1 MATYEEIKK
10 RVKERMAANT
20 GSSSTSGG
28 SGSGGRSYEEIK
40 NEVRER
46 LIAEGWTPTPQR
58 KSTNKVKVPRTTSAF
73 VRDVEKNR
81 SSGSGK
87 VARSSNDTEETAY
100 SERPGR
106 ERFED
111 LLNNTLEKLS
121 TPREKR
127 STASAFAVD
136 TERTKGEANAARLSS
151 ALTNGASALDAAE
164 ELFGTAW
171 ELAASRE
178 NRLLSNSNQL
188 WRMNEASKDNM
199 PSAAREA
206 VERVQSEVG
215 RIEDEG
221 TPVLNLIESMLASD
235 DYLTE
240 AAAYNAAADRL
251 EAMTGTQYNRTLLD
265 SMAELERLEST
276 AANDPDYAQTVFR
289 GRTNADNSRV
299 RLTTGNTDEYFQRL
313 SGNRVIELEPYV
325 EGFRRRYEASS
336 RGAQAGNAIASDTEI
351 FNLMDDR
358 QKAVYD
364 YYVGRGEPETAER
377 YLDLIRPQLNYQI
390 GEQLAAER
398 NEWSDWDPRNLGL
411 STLSGLESS
420 LGGIRNAA
428 RAVTG
433 NDLLPQS
440 SLATSQGL
448 REYDSTVGQV
458 ANDLLNTT
466 GYMVPAYAFGGTAG
480 NVVLGVSTA
489 GNAYQEAVNSGE
501 DETAAV
507 GYAILSGMT
516 ESATNALFGGI
527 ERLGA
532 ATNLT
537 GRISGAIQSGV
548 RKLIQNPTARAAVST
563 LSKYLS
569 SAAGEGAEEFL
580 QEYIDAG
587 LNAVFFG
594 TEYDG
599 ELFSDAL
606 YSALLGGLNAAV
618 LNAPTLPS
626 TYQQERW
633 NEGFQQLADL
643 MEADRKNGQTEAE
656 SEPDTMTVGEAREAA
671 QAAQAE
677 AAAQPETAAQDPLR
691 AVAEEVAAEQMAQ
704 QAEAQ
709 EAEISTQAAART
721 MAEERAAQ
729 EAQTAQAAA
738 QAPAQQAAAE
748 PVAAALTQQAV
759 QETQTQAAQAP
770 AETVGAGEARPV
782 ETPQAAARESALQGV
797 RDAARTGLDY
807 EQATSGMAAQT
818 LLTAEERE
826 QAWTE
831 GYRDTQ
837 AGLNYRTS
845 RNAVRNAVEQRL
857 RSEGNYSAEN
867 LREAYSLARTQLRLL
882 DDLGKEYGVKIT
894 VVDSIPANGRTTGA
908 DGVFDPATGE
918 IRVAADVSA
927 GAYLAVG
934 AHELTHY
941 IKGFNDGGYRIL
953 EDTVLEALRTGG
965 TDVDA
970 LIEAELSRF
979 TAAERRRMSDA
990 EAQAAARE
998 EVVANAI
1005 PAVFTQQETVEH
1017 IARADS
1023 GLARRIADFFRNL
1036 ANKLRG
1042 LLDGLTRSQRKFAAA
1057 QELAQ
1062 MEEQIGE
1069 IADRFFEVLGDTSAS
1084 VKRQHADQLENGTET
1099 DGVQDGFETVYS
1111 IRYDV
1116 NGRPFVVVEEDI
1128 LNGVP
1133 RRNWVEAVKKV
1144 LADRFPDG
1152 VKVGNNLI
1160 KINSK
1165 TRREMTY
1172 SEYTK
1177 WLGEHDRHAYADKF
1191 RAAGYADEIIL
1202 ASREYINEGL
1212 KHARKDSI
1220 KDFARGTVLL
1230 RVGNFDY
1237 EADVVVGTTKSEEM
1251 LLYDIV
1257 NLQRTQINEKGR
1269 RAIQPAQSESRRSDT
1284 SATDTVPQ
1292 EQTGV
1297 KNSIRENAG
1306 NDATSR
1312 AISQLGTTTS
1322 WAETGYLTPE
1332 GRQLDFSGKRD
1343 GGPRGQRSMD
1353 HREIE
1358 EIYEDEGL
1366 DGTDAMIA
1374 FMAEGNIRIIPESGG
1389 INLQT
1394 LPTKAQREK
1403 LQAFCR
1409 RYDGEVIVD
1418 FDDAQGNTVHS
1429 VEYPSGT
1436 GPVRITNDIRRYF
1449 EEGILPEVS
1458 DVQRYRFS
1466 LRDPQNLVEMIETDP
1481 DVLNEQVQQLNEQ
1494 VRAQTQDLQ
1503 SYTRTVAALSS
1514 TVKHLRG
1521 ELRLT
1526 HGKEADRTAA
1536 RKKANALKKQWES
1549 GYDAAQLTEDLAAA
1563 WESLVEMTAS
1573 GMDDADVGAA
1583 LNAGV
1588 AQIAESILQGNTH
1601 RDTQVYED
1609 AAELRA
1615 YLRGTTISFNEG
1627 QLGEIRS
1634 KYGSLQSY
1642 RNSLM
1647 GKVKLSQNSGNTID
1661 SMWGELCDLFPGFFS
1676 PETPEGD
1683 QPARL
1688 HEVAQYIYN
1697 RPLANLGGM
1706 TDDEARN
1713 AIVLDVTAAVL
1724 DMTPR
1729 ETFAD
1734 KQRAKLD
1741 AAKQRIRALQQEL
1754 ADQAEEAHRAERQ
1767 AARAAGREKRQALSE
1782 RYTEL
1787 KNEERSFEKEY
1798 RDSRKPLVDQLD
1810 KLKDEGKGKTA
1821 EAKGIQDKL
1830 ESMRQKAKQRRE
1842 AIASEMRKLREEY
1855 RQLSSEKIAMSVER
1869 RKVREEARLAI
1880 RNQRE
1885 RMEERQRV
1893 ERYRRN
1899 IQRTANELYNWVMRP
1914 TKDKHVP
1921 EALRNATIEF
1931 LQTLD
1936 FMSGQGPSRRSE
1948 AWREK
1953 LVNLSAAIRANGA
1966 EGNLFA
1972 DADPNLLPN
1981 IEELLRRGK
1990 GAARVWQMSAA
2001 DLEILDKIVATVKHQ
2016 ITTANELFQNELR
2029 QNAAE
2034 LGEQAIAE
2042 MDRRKEARVYNKGTR
2057 ASLQRFLKWN
2067 LIDANTAGHVM
2078 GSAVESV
2085 VQELRNGFD
2094 VRIDDIDQAKTFVED
2109 IFAAYKKDAKKD
2121 IRREAEELHAFD
2133 IGGQKVELTTGEI
2146 MKLYTLSKRAQAL
2159 PHLYEGGFRTT
2170 RSDNKGRRMTRPVR
2184 LNEESLKTITDALT
2198 DRQKQLADELQRF
2211 QSTTMADWGNEASLK
2226 RFGYRVFNEEFY
2238 SSISSDSNFL
2248 SSSGNEIDEG
2258 GNLNAGYYAIA
2269 NLGMTK
2275 QTQPN
2280 ANNPVTVP
2288 DIFTDFLNHV
2298 DKMSAYHAYLVPLAD
2313 AMRVF
2318 NYKASD
2324 DSGRRSVRQ
2333 SMDRAFGP
2341 QGWQYLSRLIK
2352 RLNGMDQR
2360 ERGSGLMRNAR
2371 VASVAANLSVIVQ
2384 QPTAIVRAASIL
2396 DGKYVSAAIATAIPT
2411 LRKYRNLAQQYAPI
2425 AKWKSWGFL
2434 DAGLGPSL
2442 RSVVMGDASVR
2453 EKIQN
2458 AATAP
2463 AGAADDVSWGVI
2475 FHACVMQIKAG
2486 NKSANLT
2493 QEEIYREAGKL
2504 FSRVIDE
2511 TQVVD
2516 SPFHRAPFLDN
2527 QVYNTLLPFRSEPLK
2542 SYSMFVRKWDDVRT
2556 GKERSKRR
2564 YARTATAW
2572 FLSNVLASACSTAV
2586 QTFIRGSG
2594 DEEDEEGNRL
2604 TGLERWLN
2612 NFLGDWSSWMPHSMI
2627 PVLSDAFDYAISGWG
2642 ASRLDTKGIEGMV
2655 DVGAELIKAFNGES
2669 KKSPY
2674 GLFRDAAE
2682 AFSYLSGIPLYAAM
2696 RDIGEP
2702 VWKLVN
2708 PEGPVTQS
2716 VTSSSTDTYDALF
2729 AAYMEGDKAA
2739 VESLTAT
2746 LLAGTPILSAKDQD
2760 TVNMELGKRLAETD
2774 DPALHAA
2781 VTARR
2786 RGDVV
2791 ELKKQIEKFEN
2802 MGFSRDVITRALNRM
2817 KDKQEEAVELLAGE
2831 ETETE
2836 SKPAAL
2842 YEADD
2847 MFAAIRNNN
2856 LTGARE
2862 IYDYLVERSEAEDP
2876 KQAVKNT
2883 LTREFREEYV
2893 ELYMGGDL
2901 EAARAISGPLL
2912 EMDVGFDADKDFRSW
2927 LRDEMAERMDA
2938 ALGERDVGLAQV
2950 LIERQY
2956 DEAGREATGMKNSLT
2971 SKAKKRVTGYFEEE
2985 DFVGI
2990 EDTWTDLTQLK
3001 LRKSD
3006 EDKRLVQYYDDFDKV
3021 IDWVSGY
3028 VEDRVEELANAG
3040 DMAGMDDLAR
3050 KFDGFLSFFG
3060 VDWSTNAYQYVD
3072 DLFQSYID
3080 EQEAMV
3086 WLG

>member
-1 MATYEEIKK
+1 M
-10 RVKERMAANT
+10 
-20 GSSSTSGG
+20 
-28 SGSGGRSYEEIK
+28 
-40 NEVRER
+40 
-46 LIAEGWTPTPQR
+46 
-58 KSTNKVKVPRTTSAF
+58 
-73 VRDVEKNR
+73 
-81 SSGSGK
+81 
-87 VARSSNDTEETAY
+87 DTA
-100 SERPGR
+100 
-106 ERFED
+106 ED
-111 LLNNTLEKLS
+111 L
-121 TPREKR
+121 
-127 STASAFAVD
+127 F
-136 TERTKGEANAARLSS
+136 GEAREIAA
-151 ALTNGASALDAAE
+151 
-164 ELFGTAW
+164 
-171 ELAASRE
+171 
-178 NRLLSNSNQL
+178 NRLLQNNRRLRLAQEDSQNS
-188 WRMNEASKDNM
+188 MPEAAEKTVRQAVRNIEIEDRGTTVNDLVDSALGSAPSYSEEERRSIRDEIDRLALQRADEIQMVGRDNYNN
-199 PSAAREA
+199 PDLDARIAELQAQYRAEDDAYAEAAR
-206 VERVQSEVG
+206 R
-215 RIEDEG
+215 
-221 TPVLNLIESMLASD
+221 
-235 DYLTE
+235 LTE
-240 AAAYNAAADRL
+240 L
-251 EAMTGTQYNRTLLD
+251 TGTQYNRTLVERA
-265 SMAELERLEST
+265 AEIERLESD
-276 AANDPDYAQTVFR
+276 AANDPLYVQTAFR
-289 GRTNADNSRV
+289 GRTNPDNTRI
-299 RLTTGNTDEYFQRL
+299 RLTTGVSDEY
-313 SGNRVIELEPYV
+313 IEGLGERDELQDYTDA
-325 EGFRRRYEASS
+325 FNRRYEASS

-448 REYDSTVGQV
+448 REYDSAIGQI

-537 GRISGAIQSGV
+537 GRISGAVQSGV
-548 RKLIQNPTARAAVST
+548 RKLIRNPTARAAMST

-599 ELFSDAL
+599 SELLSDAL
-606 YSALLGGLNAAV
+606 YSAMLGGLNAAV

-626 TYQQERW
+626 TFQQERMS
-633 NEGFQQLADL
+633 EDFQRVADYLEANLAREQGD
-643 MEADRKNGQTEAE
+643 GQTEAE

-671 QAAQAE
+671 QVARAE

-704 QAEAQ
+704 QEAAQ
-709 EAEISTQAAART
+709 EAEISAQAVART
-721 MAEERAAQ
+721 MAEERAAR

-738 QAPAQQAAAE
+738 QTPA
-748 PVAAALTQQAV
+748 QQAV
-759 QETQTQAAQAP
+759 QETQTQAAQVP

-831 GYRDTQ
+831 GYRDTRV
-837 AGLNYRTS
+837 GLNYRTS
-845 RNAVRNAVEQRL
+845 RNAIRNAVEQRL

-953 EDTVLEALRTGG
+953 EDTVLEALRGSG

-970 LIEAELSRF
+970 LIEAELARF
-979 TAAERRRMSDA
+979 TAAERTRMGEE

-1005 PAVFTQQETVEH
+1005 PAVFAQQETVEH

-1057 QELAQ
+1057 QELAR

-1069 IADRFFEVLGDTSAS
+1069 IADRFFEVLGDTRERAQERRRSETS
-1084 VKRQHADQLENGTET
+1084 DRQENSGTRH
-1099 DGVQDGFETVYS
+1099 S
-1111 IRYDV
+1111 IVDV
-1116 NGRPFVVVEEDI
+1116 NGKKYVQADREGIFGDDPARWSKEITRYINRQIRQGRDVTVYAADGDALTITRDTAGKAAFRNNVRES
-1128 LNGVP
+1128 NGKV
-1133 RRNWVEAVKKV
+1133 RLMTDAEYAVKLRAESHIDE
-1144 LADRFPDG
+1144 LAQVSTRGNKIVPDTKKHAFARDGFNYRTAYFKDSTGYYRLTLSVGINGQINTIYNVGKIEEAAFPTG
-1152 VKVGNNLI
+1152 R
-1160 KINSK
+1160 
-1165 TRREMTY
+1165 T
-1172 SEYTK
+1172 
-1177 WLGEHDRHAYADKF
+1177 
-1191 RAAGYADEIIL
+1191 
-1202 ASREYINEGL
+1202 GL
-1212 KHARKDSI
+1212 KSNPGKGAQGPNGKNSRKN
-1220 KDFARGTVLL
+1220 A
-1230 RVGNFDY
+1230 
-1237 EADVVVGTTKSEEM
+1237 
-1251 LLYDIV
+1251 
-1257 NLQRTQINEKGR
+1257 
-1269 RAIQPAQSESRRSDT
+1269 T
-1284 SATDTVPQ
+1284 SNGSVQQDNNT
-1292 EQTGV
+1292 V

-1358 EIYEDEGL
+1358 EIYENEGL
-1366 DGTDAMIA
+1366 EGSDAMVA
-1374 FMAEGNIRIIPESGG
+1374 FMAEGNIRISPESGG

-1798 RDSRKPLVDQLD
+1798 RDNRKPLVDQLD
-1810 KLKDEGKGKTA
+1810 KLKDEGKGETA
-1821 EAKGIQDKL
+1821 EAKEIRDKL
-1830 ESMRQKAKQRRE
+1830 EGMRQKAKQRRE
-1842 AIASEMRKLREEY
+1842 AIASEMKKLREEY
-1855 RQLSSEKIAMSVER
+1855 RQLSSENIAMSLER

-1893 ERYRRN
+1893 ERYRKN

-1936 FMSGQGPSRRSE
+1936 FTSGQGPSKRSE

-1966 EGNLFA
+1966 DGNLFA

-1990 GAARVWQMSAA
+1990 GTARVWLMSAA
-2001 DLEILDKIVATVKHQ
+2001 ELEILDKIVATVKHQ

-2226 RFGYRVFNEEFY
+2226 RFGYRIFNEEFY

-2318 NYKASD
+2318 NYKAAD
-2324 DSGRRSVRQ
+2324 DAGRRSVRQ

-2425 AKWKSWGFL
+2425 AKWKSRGFL

-2463 AGAADDVSWGVI
+2463 AGAADDFTWGAI

-2564 YARTATAW
+2564 FARAATVW
-2572 FLSNVLASACSTAV
+2572 FLSNVFASAASALV
-2586 QTFIRGSG
+2586 QTFLRGSG
-2594 DEEDEEGNRL
+2594 DDEDEEMG
-2604 TGLERWLN
+2604 GLDRYLN
-2612 NFLGDWSSWMPHSMI
+2612 NLMGDWTSWLPTSMI
-2627 PVLSDAFDYAISGWG
+2627 PVLSDVIDYAATGWE
-2642 ASRLDTKGIEGMV
+2642 ASRLDTKGVEGLV
-2655 DVGAELIKAFNGES
+2655 DVTSEIIKALNGES

-2674 GLFRDAAE
+2674 GIFRDAAE

-2702 VWKLVN
+2702 AWRVIDPDGRALDRKELTASA
-2708 PEGPVTQS
+2708 G
-2716 VTSSSTDTYDALF
+2716 DTYDALF

-2856 LTGARE
+2856 LTGATE
-2862 IYDYLVERSEAEDP
+2862 IYNYLLERSEAEDP
-2876 KQAVKNT
+2876 EQAMKNK
-2883 LTREFREEYV
+2883 LTGEFREEYV
-2893 ELYMGGDL
+2893 ELYLSGEL
-2901 EAARAISGPLL
+2901 EAARRISGPLQEL
-2912 EMDVGFDADKDFRSW
+2912 DVGFKVDDFQEW
-2927 LRDEMAERMDA
+2927 VRDELAVRTDA
-2938 ALGERDVGLAQV
+2938 ALAERDVEQAQV
-2950 LIERQY
+2950 LIEQQY
-2956 DEAGREATGMKNSLT
+2956 NVGREATGMKTSLT
-2971 SKAKKRVTGYFEEE
+2971 GKAKQRITGYFEGEN
-2985 DFVGI
+2985 FVAI
-2990 EDTWTDLTQLK
+2990 EDAWADLTRLE
-3001 LRKSD
+3001 LWKSD
-3006 EDKRLVQYYDDFDKV
+3006 KDHSFEQYYDDFGKV
-3021 IDWVSGY
+3021 VEWVDGY
-3028 VEDRVEELANAG
+3028 VEDCVAELAADG
-3040 DMAGMDDLAR
+3040 DMAGLDALAR
-3050 KFDGFLSFFG
+3050 KLSDFDAFFG
-3060 VDWSTNAYQYVD
+3060 VDRKVSAYQYVD

>member
-1 MATYEEIKK
+1 MGQWLDKKLKELHVTENADAPFRQRSIRDVTTTKSREEESG
-10 RVKERMAANT
+10 RT
-20 GSSSTSGG
+20 SSSSTSVGTSAQQQTAPRALDVAETLFGAARDLTSDRLSTERRRTESLLEAYGG
-28 SGSGGRSYEEIK
+28 
-40 NEVRER
+40 VRNDQPSP
-46 LIAEGWTPTPQR
+46 AAQVFGTPNAR
-58 KSTNKVKVPRTTSAF
+58 RTTAS
-73 VRDVEKNR
+73 DIL
-81 SSGSGK
+81 S
-87 VARSSNDTEETAY
+87 EE
-100 SERPGR
+100 
-106 ERFED
+106 
-111 LLNNTLEKLS
+111 LS
-121 TPREKR
+121 RVSPI
-127 STASAFAVD
+127 SD
-136 TERTKGEANAARLSS
+136 TERTSLEDELGRL
-151 ALTNGASALDAAE
+151 ALQRADEIQMAGRDRYENDALDARIVE
-164 ELFGTAW
+164 IQ
-171 ELAASRE
+171 
-178 NRLLSNSNQL
+178 NQL
-188 WRMNEASKDNM
+188 GGTDAAYEE
-199 PSAAREA
+199 AAR
-206 VERVQSEVG
+206 RLSE
-215 RIEDEG
+215 
-221 TPVLNLIESMLASD
+221 L
-235 DYLTE
+235 
-240 AAAYNAAADRL
+240 
-251 EAMTGTQYNRTLLD
+251 TGTQVNRTILD
-265 SMAELERLEST
+265 DTTELEQLESVVT
-276 AANDPDYAQTVFR
+276 SDPLFAQRARV
-289 GRTNADNSRV
+289 GRTSGDNARI
-299 RLTTGNTDEYFQRL
+299 RLTTGVSDDYIQGLKKSSPKDYTAEDYEAYDEA
-313 SGNRVIELEPYV
+313 
-325 EGFRRRYEASS
+325 FRRRIEAGE
-336 RGAQAGNAIASDTEI
+336 RGAKAGNAIASDTDVFEQ
-351 FNLMDDR
+351 MDEFQR
-358 QKAVYD
+358 TVYD
-364 YYVGRGEPETAER
+364 YYVGLGEPETAER
-377 YLDLIRPQLNYQI
+377 YLDLIRPQLNYQL

-466 GYMVPAYAFGGTAG
+466 GYMVPAYAFGGTVG

-537 GRISGAIQSGV
+537 GRISGAVQSGV

-599 ELFSDAL
+599 SELLSDAL
-606 YSALLGGLNAAV
+606 YSALLGSLNAAV

-633 NEGFQQLADL
+633 NEGFRQLADL
-643 MEADRKNGQTEAE
+643 MEADRKNSQTEAQ

-691 AVAEEVAAEQMAQ
+691 AAAEEVAAEQMAQ
-704 QAEAQ
+704 QEAVQ
-709 EAEISTQAAART
+709 EAEISVQAAART

-729 EAQTAQAAA
+729 ETQTAQAAA
-738 QAPAQQAAAE
+738 QTPA
-748 PVAAALTQQAV
+748 QQAV

-770 AETVGAGEARPV
+770 AETVGAGEVRPV
-782 ETPQAAARESALQGV
+782 ETPQAAARESALQGI

-807 EQATSGMAAQT
+807 EQATSGIAAQT

-837 AGLNYRTS
+837 VGLNYRTS

-857 RSEGNYSAEN
+857 RAENNYSAEN
-867 LREAYSLARTQLRLL
+867 LREAYALARTQLRLL

-894 VVDSIPANGRTTGA
+894 VVDSIPAGSRTTGA

-918 IRVAADVSA
+918 IRIAADVSA

-1017 IARADS
+1017 IARTDS

-1036 ANKLRG
+1036 ADKLRG

-1069 IADRFFEVLGDTSAS
+1069 IADRFFEVLGDTRERA
-1084 VKRQHADQLENGTET
+1084 KRQQAEQLENGTET

-1269 RAIQPAQSESRRSDT
+1269 RAIQPTQSESRRSDT

-1297 KNSIRENAG
+1297 KNSIRENAE

-1358 EIYEDEGL
+1358 EIYENEGL
-1366 DGTDAMIA
+1366 EGSDAMVA
-1374 FMAEGNIRIIPESGG
+1374 FMAEGNIRISPESGG

-1449 EEGILPEVS
+1449 EEGVLPEVS

-1494 VRAQTQDLQ
+1494 VRAQAQDLQ

-1526 HGKEADRTAA
+1526 HGKEADRTVA
-1536 RKKANALKKQWES
+1536 RRKANALKKQWES
-1549 GYDAAQLTEDLAAA
+1549 GYDAAQLTEDIAAA

-1609 AAELRA
+1609 AAELRT

-1661 SMWGELCDLFPGFFS
+1661 SMWGELCDLFPEFFS
-1676 PETPEGD
+1676 PEIPEGD

-1688 HEVAQYIYN
+1688 YEVAQYIYN

-1741 AAKQRIRALQQEL
+1741 AAKQRLRQLTKEL
-1754 ADQAEEAHRAERQ
+1754 ADQAVEARRAERQ
-1767 AARAAGREKRQALSE
+1767 AARAANREKRQALSE
-1782 RYTEL
+1782 QYKQL
-1787 KNEERSFEKEY
+1787 KAEEEQAVKQEQR
-1798 RDSRKPLVDQLD
+1798 QQ
-1810 KLKDEGKGKTA
+1810 
-1821 EAKGIQDKL
+1821 IQ
-1830 ESMRQKAKQRRE
+1830 ERQRA
-1842 AIASEMRKLREEY
+1842 LREQYAE
-1855 RQLSSEKIAMSVER
+1855 LSAEKRTAL
-1869 RKVREEARLAI
+1869 K
-1880 RNQRE
+1880 NQRE

-1893 ERYRRN
+1893 ERYRKN
-1899 IQRTANELYNWVMRP
+1899 IQRTANDLYNWVMRP
-1914 TKDKHVP
+1914 TKDKHVS

-1936 FMSGQGPSRRSE
+1936 FTSGQGPSKRSE

-1966 EGNLFA
+1966 DGNLFA

-1990 GAARVWQMSAA
+1990 GTARVWQMSAA
-2001 DLEILDKIVATVKHQ
+2001 ELEILNKIVATVKHQ
-2016 ITTANELFQNELR
+2016 ITTANQLFQNELKK
-2029 QNAAE
+2029 NAAE

-2057 ASLQRFLKWN
+2057 ASFQRFKWN

-2094 VRIDDIDQAKTFVED
+2094 VRIDDIDRAKTFVED

-2121 IRREAEELHAFD
+2121 IRNEAAELHSFEV
-2133 IGGQKVELTTGEI
+2133 GGQKVELTTGEI

-2184 LNEESLKTITDALT
+2184 LTEESLRTITDALT
-2198 DRQKQLADELQRF
+2198 PAQKRVADELQRF

-2226 RFGYRVFNEEFY
+2226 RFGYRIFNEEFY

-2280 ANNPVTVP
+2280 ANNPVTVS

-2318 NYKASD
+2318 NYRTAD

-2463 AGAADDVSWGVI
+2463 AGAADDFTWGAI

-2504 FSRVIDE
+2504 FGRVIDE

-2572 FLSNVLASACSTAV
+2572 FLSNVLASAFSTAV
-2586 QTFIRGSG
+2586 QTFVRGGG

-2627 PVLSDAFDYAISGWG
+2627 PVLSDAFDYAVSGWG
-2642 ASRLDTKGIEGMV
+2642 ASRLDTKGIEGLV
-2655 DVGAELIKAFNGES
+2655 DVGAELIKVFNGES

-2702 VWKLVN
+2702 AWRLID
-2708 PEGPVTQS
+2708 PDGTLLDRQ
-2716 VTSSSTDTYDALF
+2716 TITASSTDTYDALF
-2729 AAYMEGDKAA
+2729 EAYMTGDQAA
-2739 VESLTAT
+2739 VESLTDT
-2746 LLAGTPILSAKDQD
+2746 LLAGTPILKAKDQD
-2760 TVNMELGKRLAETD
+2760 TVNMELAKRLMETD

-2781 VTARR
+2781 LDARKQ
-2786 RGDVV
+2786 GDVV
-2791 ELKKQIEKFEN
+2791 EMRKQLKKFTDL
-2802 MGFSRDVITRALNRM
+2802 GFSLDVLTRTLNRM
-2817 KDKQEEAVELLAGE
+2817 EDKREEAVELLAGE
-2831 ETETE
+2831 EEAETE

-2856 LTGARE
+2856 MVGAAE
-2862 IYDYLVERSEAEDP
+2862 IKDYLVDRSEAEDP
-2876 KQAVKNT
+2876 EQAMKNK
-2883 LTREFREEYV
+2883 LTGEFKEEYV
-2893 ELYMGGDL
+2893 ELYLSGEL
-2901 EAARAISGPLL
+2901 EAARAISGPLQEL
-2912 EMDVGFDADKDFRSW
+2912 DVGFEVGDFQEW
-2927 LRDEMAERMDA
+2927 VRDELAVRTDE
-2938 ALGERDVGLAQV
+2938 ALAERDVNQAQV
-2950 LIERQY
+2950 LIEQQY
-2956 DEAGREATGMKNSLT
+2956 SAGRGATGMKSSLT
-2971 SKAKKRVTGYFEEE
+2971 NQAKKRVTGYFEEE
-2985 DFVGI
+2985 NFVGI
-2990 EDTWTDLTQLK
+2990 EDAWADLTRLE
-3001 LRKSD
+3001 LWKSD
-3006 EDKRLVQYYDDFDKV
+3006 KDHSFEQYYDDFGKV
-3021 IDWVSGY
+3021 IEWVDGY
-3028 VEDRVEELANAG
+3028 VEDRVEELAAAG
-3040 DMAGMDDLAR
+3040 DMAGLDELAR
-3050 KFDGFLSFFG
+3050 KLSDFDAFFG
-3060 VDWSTNAYQYVD
+3060 IERKVSAYQYVD
-3072 DLFQSYID
+3072 DLFQAYID
-3080 EQEAMV
+3080 EQEASV